1 MPKKLLNLIKK
12 LIVNNK
18 YLIFYLVISFALLYF
33 YKYSYRQDLISY
45 LSIADKYYN
54 GNFEQAI
61 NGVWGPL
68 LSWVLTLLRFLPIE
82 PILGFKFVQIL
93 IGAITLIGI
102 NILFTIFDFQ
112 NYLKKC
118 LTFSS
123 IWIIYYYVFLT
134 GTPDLLLAC
143 ILLFLMI
150 LFLKWENGKIRFQI
164 IAGVLGAL
172 LYFAKPYGFPAFLLL
187 YVGFNIVSSR
197 QRGKFADTN
206 TIKSIFVGL
215 LIFGILVSPWIYL
228 LSSKYNKFTVSTGGN
243 YNFAIVGPTY
253 DGKHI
258 PRIEK
263 LYEPV
268 NETATS
274 YWEDPTFLDVK
285 SWNPFGSFENFL
297 HLFSNVYKNVFD
309 LILFCAISSPF
320 IFLLL
325 FTINPKKVFKEMN
338 TRILGLFALG
348 YTSGLLL
355 FFIRTRFL
363 IAMQFILIVLTG
375 SYLLLAVEKYV
386 ANDYL
391 RKIIMIFVCLS
402 LSFQPV
408 YSILKNLNDGKEI
421 YVLSEKLKNRLS
433 IKGNL
438 ASVST
443 SPLGE
448 DWRNS
453 LTLSYLLNVHYFG
466 EVDRKLDVI
475 SLYNELIESEIDYYF
490 VWDNEQKINSDK
502 FQLVFHESVKYLHT
516 ILKRDSSKELMV
528 YLMK

>member
-1 MPKKLLNLIKK
+1 MPKNLLYLIKK
-12 LIVNNK
+12 LILNNK
-18 YLIFYLVISFALLYF
+18 NIIFYLVVSSILLYF
-33 YKYSYRQDLISY
+33 YRYSYRQDLISY
-45 LSIADKYYN
+45 LSISDKYYN
-54 GNFEQAI
+54 GNFNQAI

-68 LSWVLTLLRFLPIE
+68 LSWVLALFRFLPIE

-112 NYLKKC
+112 NYFKKC

-172 LYFAKPYGFPAFLLL
+172 LYFAKPYGFPAFILL
-187 YVGFNIVSSR
+187 YVGFNIISSW
-197 QRGKFADTN
+197 QRRKFADAN
-206 TIKSIFVGL
+206 AIKSIFVGL

-228 LSSKYNKFTVSTGGN
+228 LSLKYNKFTVSTGGN

-285 SWNPFGSFENFL
+285 SWSPFESFENFS
-297 HLFSNVYKNVFD
+297 HLFSNVYKNIFD
-309 LILFCAISSPF
+309 LILFCTISSPF
-320 IFLLL
+320 IFLLI
-325 FTINPKKVFKEMN
+325 FTINPKKVFKKIN

-348 YTSGLLL
+348 YISGLLL
-355 FFIRTRFL
+355 LFIHSRFL
-363 IAMQFILIVLTG
+363 IVIQFILIVLTG
-375 SYLLLAVEKYV
+375 SYLLISVEKFV
-386 ANDYL
+386 AIEYL
-391 RKIIMIFVCLS
+391 RKVIIIFVCLS

-408 YSILKNLNDGKEI
+408 YSILKNLNDDKEI
-421 YVLSEKLKNRLS
+421 YVLSEKLKNHLS
-433 IKGNL
+433 IKGNI

-443 SPLGE
+443 TPLEE
-448 DWRNS
+448 DWGNS
-453 LTLSYLLNVHYFG
+453 LTLSYLLNARYFG
-466 EVDRKLDVI
+466 EVDRKLDI
-475 SLYNELIESEIDYYF
+475 TSLYKELIESEIDYYF
-490 VWDNEQKINSDK
+490 VWDNEQNINNNK
-502 FQLVFHESVKYLHT
+502 FHLVFRESVKDLHP

-528 YLMK
+528 YLIK